1 MAKSKE
7 SGPKPRNDAYT
18 GLLAISFLAL
28 VGATVLMAMD
38 ASDLGTPPA
47 ATNINAPGTKTG
59 TSAEFKRQDTNNIDT
74 SPNVPRTAPDKDKD
88 KEDSKTPE
96 APKGAPEA
104 PKGGVAPKKDTPK
117 GEDSLSAKPR
127 EIDLPAVVVP
137 APVIQVGG
145 TEPALEIEA
154 PKALPKT
161 LDPQDPPLNVKPFI
175 PPM

>member
-47 ATNINAPGTKTG
+47 PFKVDAPGTKTG
-59 TSAEFKRQDTNNIDT
+59 TPAEFKQTDKNNIDI
-74 SPNVPRTAPDKDKD
+74 SPNVPRTAPDKDK
-88 KEDSKTPE
+88 EDPKTPE

-104 PKGGVAPKKDTPK
+104 PKGGVAPKKDMPK

-145 TEPALEIEA
+145 TEPALEIDA
-154 PKALPKT
+154 PKPLPKT

>member
-1 MAKSKE
+1 MRRARLQTSYAP
-7 SGPKPRNDAYT
+7 SNHPPPGGRLCP
-18 GLLAISFLAL
+18 
-28 VGATVLMAMD
+28 
-38 ASDLGTPPA
+38 PPA
-47 ATNINAPGTKTG
+47 
-59 TSAEFKRQDTNNIDT
+59 
-74 SPNVPRTAPDKDKD
+74 
-88 KEDSKTPE
+88 KTPE

-104 PKGGVAPKKDTPK
+104 PKGGVAPKKDMPK

-145 TEPALEIEA
+145 TEPALEIDA
-154 PKALPKT
+154 PKPLPKT